1 MEDGDLLQQ
10 VDANGRRSRLRA
22 PLIREVEERQPIPRI
37 RGKSLQ
43 ERPPRRH
50 RLLHP
55 VHAHEA
61 ERTVAACREGNHEAA
76 EVEMVFLQNGMT
88 CRHGLLLAFDPGRRV
103 RFLRARLDSTPPT
116 EADTAGNGFPPSGIA
131 HQRKR
136 GTATRL
142 LTSRG
147 GWPVKLLSG

>member
-55 VHAHEA
+55 VHAYET
-61 ERTVAACREGNHEAA
+61 ERTVAAGRERNHEAA
-76 EVEMVFLQNGMT
+76 EIEMMFLQNGMT
-88 CRHGLLLAFDPGRRV
+88 CRHGPLLGLDPPARA
-103 RFLRARLDSTPPT
+103 FLRARLYSATPT
-116 EADTAGNGFPPSGIA
+116 
-131 HQRKR
+131 
-136 GTATRL
+136 
-142 LTSRG
+142 
-147 GWPVKLLSG
+147 